1 MEISDEDFAQ
11 VVADAIDA
19 IPAEAAAKLINVAFV
34 IEPDGPEWDPTL
46 LGLYD
51 GVPLTER
58 DNFWAAGGLPDKITI
73 FRSPTLRICNTVED
87 VREEVHITVMHEV
100 GHYFGI
106 SDERLHEL
114 GWA

>member
-11 VVADAIDA
+11 IVADAIDA
-19 IPAEAAAKLINVAFV
+19 IPAKAASQLSNVAFV
-34 IEPDGPEWDPTL
+34 IEPDAPEWDPSL

-51 GVPLTER
+51 GIPLTER
-58 DNFWAAGGLPDKITI
+58 DNFWSAGTLPDKITI
-73 FRSPTLRICNTVED
+73 FRSPTLRICESMAD
-87 VREEVHITVMHEV
+87 VVEEVHITIMHEV

-106 SDERLHEL
+106 DDERLHEL